1 MTTYQH
7 ILVALDFD
15 KQSTLVANKAHQL
28 ALQNQAKL
36 SAIHVI
42 EPLIESSYLA
52 FDGTIS
58 TDLMPI
64 QEEVE
69 ASASAQLKKLAARI
83 DLAEENQIIKVGRP
97 ADTIHQLSEQL
108 SCDLIV
114 IGSHGRH
121 GLSLLLGSTA
131 NAVLHGAKCDVLAVR
146 VND

>member
-1 MTTYQH
+1 MTTYRH
-7 ILVALDFD
+7 ILVALDLSE
-15 KQSTLVANKAHQL
+15 QSLLVLKKAHQL
-28 ALQNQAKL
+28 AQQNQAKL

-58 TDLMPI
+58 TDLLPI
-64 QEEVE
+64 QDEIE
-69 ASASAQLKKLAARI
+69 ASAKTKLNKLAASI
-83 DLAEENQIIKVGRP
+83 DLAEENQLIEIGRP
-97 ADTIHQLSEQL
+97 ADTIHQLSEDM
-108 SCDLIV
+108 SCDLVV

-131 NAVLHGAKCDVLAVR
+131 NAVLHGTKCDVLAVR

>member
-1 MTTYQH
+1 MTTYRH

-15 KQSTLVANKAHQL
+15 KQSTQVANKAHQL

-69 ASASAQLKKLAARI
+69 ASAKAQLKKLAASI
-83 DLAEENQIIKVGRP
+83 DLAEENQLIEIGRP
-97 ADTIHQLSEQL
+97 ADTIHQLSEKL

>member
-1 MTTYQH
+1 MTNYQH

-15 KQSTLVANKAHQL
+15 KQATLVADKAHHL